1 MLNKQLILITG
12 PTATGKTEIALEV
25 AQHLPK
31 AEIISADSRQIYRY
45 MDIGTAKPTA
55 EQQNQCPHH
64 LLDVI
69 NPEENYSAGAYERAA
84 RRIIKQV
91 WNRGRLPM
99 MVGGTGLY
107 WQTALDGCFEDD
119 FTATSDATT
128 EYAPVRTELQNRLY
142 CEGLASLYEE
152 LGRRDPVAQ
161 ARLQPGDTQ
170 RVLRALEV
178 AMVGKGTLSALWRER
193 KGQPLM
199 QRPQMICLIMERSRL
214 YERIDQ
220 RVEQMVEQ
228 GWIEEVRSLREM
240 GYDPSNSALGTL
252 GYLEIC
258 SALAGHC
265 PWKEAVDRT
274 KQRTRHLAKRQIT
287 WCRRDR
293 RLRELDIDIWGK
305 AGVVQRIVS
314 EWEYRW
320 GRGAG

>member
-1 MLNKQLILITG
+1 MLNKPLILITG
-12 PTATGKTEIALEV
+12 PTATGKTEIALQ
-25 AQHLPK
+25 AARHLPK
-31 AEIISADSRQIYRY
+31 VEIVSADSRQIYRY

-55 EQQNQCPHH
+55 EQQSQCPHH
-64 LLDVI
+64 LLDVLG
-69 NPEENYSAGAYERAA
+69 PEETYSAGSYARAA
-84 RRIIKQV
+84 RYIIEQI
-91 WNRGRLPM
+91 WNRGGLPV

-107 WQTALDGCFEDD
+107 WQSALDGCFEDE
-119 FTATSDATT
+119 A
-128 EYAPVRTELQNRLY
+128 EYAPIRAELQHRLH

-161 ARLQPGDTQ
+161 ARLQPGDAQ
-170 RVLRALEV
+170 RILRALEV
-178 AMVGKGTLSALWRER
+178 AIAGKGTLSTLWRER
-193 KGQPLM
+193 KEQPFVR
-199 QRPQMICLIMERSRL
+199 QPQMISLIMERSQL

-220 RVEQMVEQ
+220 RVEQMIEQ

-240 GYDPSNSALGTL
+240 GYDPGDSALGTL

-265 PWKEAVDRT
+265 PWKEAVERT

-293 RLRELDIDIWGK
+293 RLRELDLDAWGK
-305 AGVVQRIVS
+305 AGVVRRIVG

-320 GRGAG
+320 GSRAG